1 MAIPTAF
8 PSSIAKPLA
17 ATLVA
22 ALLAAAPIGQ
32 AGAQQGAPP
41 PQVTVVELAARDVPL
56 TFQYAARISAFREVQ
71 VRARVGGILLERKFT
86 EGARVKAGDILFVID
101 PDRYE
106 AALAEAKARLQQAVA
121 QHNQAVR
128 DAERAAS
135 LYEKN
140 IGSEKARDDAV
151 SNEELTRAAMAA
163 AEAAVKTAQL
173 NLDYTQVTAPISG
186 VTSLEEVPEGS
197 LIGTGSDAS
206 LLTSITQLDPVYVN
220 FSFSDAE
227 AADIRRL
234 LARQEERGG
243 HSTELKVAIA
253 FRDGTAYEREG
264 TIDFTAS
271 SIDVSTGTLRARA
284 VVANPEGR
292 LIPGQFVRATIKG
305 LTLDGAIVV
314 PEGALMQG
322 PKGQFV
328 YTVDTEGKAQ
338 ARPVTTGAQVEGGF
352 VILSGLAAGDRLI
365 TEGVIKVRPGA
376 AVAATP
382 PVTKA
387 DLAARQ

>member
-1 MAIPTAF
+1 
-8 PSSIAKPLA
+8 
-17 ATLVA
+17 
-22 ALLAAAPIGQ
+22 
-32 AGAQQGAPP
+32 
-41 PQVTVVELAARDVPL
+41 VVELAARDVPL

-86 EGARVKAGDILFVID
+86 EGARVKAGDVLFVID

-121 QHNQAVR
+121 QHKQAVR

-151 SNEELTRAAMAA
+151 SNEELTRAAVAA

-227 AADIRRL
+227 AANIRRL
-234 LARQEERGG
+234 LAEQEQSGG
-243 HSTELKVAIA
+243 HPAELKVAIA
-253 FRDGTAYEREG
+253 FGDGTTYDREG

-305 LTLDGAIVV
+305 LTLGDAIVV
-314 PEGALMQG
+314 PEGSLMQG

-328 YTVDTEGKAQ
+328 YTVDDEGKAQ

-352 VILSGLAAGDRLI
+352 VILSGLSAGDRLI

-382 PVTKA
+382 AKA